1 VTVPAAPFTYSHA
14 ADAEWP
20 VLVARC
26 AEDLGPGNLGF
37 LYVTDALAGDLDGI
51 LERLRHLTGVEDW
64 VGTVGIGICATG
76 KEYYNRP
83 AMAAMV
89 GDFPPGSYRLFPPVS
104 ENLSAFRE
112 GIEGWRYAHSP
123 YLALVH
129 GDPSTPGIQET
140 VEQLAGEMETGF
152 LVGGL
157 ASSRGDSV
165 VVANRAAAG
174 GVSGV
179 VFSDQVGV
187 VTRLSQ
193 GCSPIGPVRRVDESR
208 NNVMLRIDHR
218 PALEAFKEDIGEVLA
233 REIEKVGG
241 YIFAALPIPG
251 SDTADYLVRN
261 LGGFDPESG
270 ALAIGD
276 LVGPGQAVMF
286 CRRDGDSA
294 REDLVRMLG
303 ELKRALRGK
312 APRGGV
318 YVSCLGRGE
327 GLFGPDSAE
336 LNLIREHLG
345 DFPLVGFYANGE
357 ISRDRLYGYTG
368 VLTLFT

>member
-1 VTVPAAPFTYSHA
+1 MSAPSFTYAHA
-14 ADAEWP
+14 ADADWP
-20 VLVARC
+20 ALAARC

-37 LYVTDALAGDLDGI
+37 LYATDALAGDLAAV
-51 LERLRHLTGVEDW
+51 LERMRHLTGVEDW

-76 KEYYNRP
+76 VEYYNRP

-89 GDFPPGSYRLFPPVS
+89 GEFPPGSFRLFSPVA
-104 ENLSAFRE
+104 ENLSVFRE
-112 GIEGWRYAHSP
+112 GLEGWRYAHAP

-129 GDPSTPGIQET
+129 GDPTTPGIQDV
-140 VEQLAGEMETGF
+140 VEHLAGEMDTGF

-157 ASSRGDSV
+157 ASSRGPSPV
-165 VVANRAAAG
+165 LANGVATG
-174 GVSGV
+174 GLSGV

-187 VTRLSQ
+187 VTRLTQ
-193 GCSPIGPVRRVDESR
+193 GCSPIGPVRRVADSR
-208 NNVMLRIDHR
+208 NNIILRLDDR
-218 PALEAFKEDIGEVLA
+218 PALEALKEDIGEVLS
-233 REIEKVGG
+233 REVEKVGG
-241 YIFAALPIPG
+241 YIFAALPITG

-261 LGGFDPESG
+261 LLGFDPDTG

-276 LVGPGQAVMF
+276 VVEPGQAVMF
-286 CRRDGDSA
+286 CRRDGNSA
-294 REDLVRMLG
+294 REDMVRMLS
-303 ELKRALRGK
+303 ELKRAVAGRV
-312 APRGGV
+312 PRGGV

-357 ISRDRLYGYTG
+357 VSRDRLYGYTG

>member
-1 VTVPAAPFTYSHA
+1 MSAAPFTFAHA
-14 ADAEWP
+14 ADGEWP
-20 VLVARC
+20 ALAARC

-37 LYVTDALAGDLDGI
+37 LYVTDALAPDLDAV
-51 LERLRHLTGVEDW
+51 LERMRHLTGVEDW
-64 VGTVGIGICATG
+64 VGAVGIGICATG
-76 KEYYNRP
+76 TEYYNRP

-89 GDFPPGSYRLFPPVS
+89 GDFPPGSYQVFPPVG
-104 ENLSAFRE
+104 ENVSAFRE
-112 GIEGWRYAHSP
+112 GLAGWRYAHSP

-129 GDPSTPGIQET
+129 GDPATPGVQET
-140 VEQLAGEMETGF
+140 VEHLAGEMDTGF

-157 ASSRGDSV
+157 ASSRSDAP
-165 VVANRAAAG
+165 VVANGVATG

-193 GCSPIGPVRRVDESR
+193 GCTPIGPVRRVDESR
-208 NNVMLRIDHR
+208 DNVMLRIDSL
-218 PALEAFKEDIGEVLA
+218 PALEAFKGDIGEVLS

-241 YIFAALPIPG
+241 YIFAALPITG

-261 LGGFDPESG
+261 LVGFDPDSG

-276 LVGPGQAVMF
+276 VVEPGQSVMF
-286 CRRDGDSA
+286 CRRDGNSA

-303 ELKRALRGK
+303 ELRKGLGGRE
-312 APRGGV
+312 PRGGV

-336 LNLIREHLG
+336 LGLIREHLG